1 LTIFLS
7 HIFYRITFIQRI
19 NSEFELIEQISL
31 RNVKSTDF
39 FVESPIFALL
49 GYFLKIDSFDT
60 YLLFTYMISM
70 ILLFLIVINL
80 SFLKAY
86 STFFIMS
93 GWLLTTSWF
102 MGHVD
107 IFTVLLILLLCKN
120 IYKTEFSLTR
130 YFVYFL
136 LLTINHNGLAIICL
150 IIFPILFDKAIN
162 FKNIISSTSGVIF
175 GSFIISQYLSW
186 INFEGRGRFRFIFNE
201 NVIFNS
207 INFLAENMLTVFWS
221 GFLGFTIVFIIFS
234 LNGSWEDNRK
244 IITSLIICLFFTSIA
259 LDTSR
264 IFSLSI
270 VPIIIFTIKSIQESY
285 LINQH
290 LSKIYL
296 SSVISLLVIGPKY
309 IHGKFLPHSPNDNM
323 ESFYNFIPR
332 IVNSI
337 MSNVWN

>member
-1 LTIFLS
+1 
-7 HIFYRITFIQRI
+7 
-19 NSEFELIEQISL
+19 
-31 RNVKSTDF
+31 
-39 FVESPIFALL
+39 
-49 GYFLKIDSFDT
+49 
-60 YLLFTYMISM
+60 
-70 ILLFLIVINL
+70 
-80 SFLKAY
+80 
-86 STFFIMS
+86 
-93 GWLLTTSWF
+93 
-102 MGHVD
+102 
-107 IFTVLLILLLCKN
+107 
-120 IYKTEFSLTR
+120 
-130 YFVYFL
+130 
-136 LLTINHNGLAIICL
+136 
-150 IIFPILFDKAIN
+150 
-162 FKNIISSTSGVIF
+162 
-175 GSFIISQYLSW
+175 
-186 INFEGRGRFRFIFNE
+186 
-201 NVIFNS
+201 
-207 INFLAENMLTVFWS
+207 
-221 GFLGFTIVFIIFS
+221 